1 MGAAAEPDSLRVG
14 TGSRPSDNSFSCTT
28 KRLPDSEHP
37 GKLLMTERQTAILA
51 EIIRLYAAT
60 AEPVGSHALAE
71 IFDVSSATIRAEMVA
86 LERHDYIYQPHISS
100 GRVPTDKGYR
110 FYVNTLATTA
120 PKERTVATV
129 EKRVASLKD
138 RVDQAIKIATETLS
152 DMTGNMAFATLSDTI
167 YYHGLHQLFS
177 QPEFGEQV
185 RAAAAARYLDA
196 LSEWVFGPGF
206 HDDLGVFI
214 GAENP
219 FARTSGMAMI
229 VARFESPYSEN
240 SYIGVVGPTR
250 QDYPKVTSLV
260 ALTGKKLEEVLNA

>member
-1 MGAAAEPDSLRVG
+1 
-14 TGSRPSDNSFSCTT
+14 
-28 KRLPDSEHP
+28 
-37 GKLLMTERQTAILA
+37 MTERQNAILA

-71 IFDVSSATIRAEMVA
+71 VFDVSSATIRAEMSA
-86 LERHDYIYQPHISS
+86 LERDGYIYQPHISA

-110 FYVNTLATTA
+110 YYVNRLRDGELAPTN
-120 PKERTVATV
+120 RTIETV

-152 DMTGNMAFATLSDTI
+152 DLTCNTAFATLSDTV
-167 YYHGLHQLFS
+167 YFHGLHQLFS
-177 QPEFGEQV
+177 QPEFVDQV

-206 HDDLGVFI
+206 HDDLGIFI

-229 VARFESPYSEN
+229 VARFESPYSER

-250 QDYPKVTSLV
+250 QNYPKVTSLV
-260 ALTGKKLEEVLNA
+260 AATGKKLEEVLNA

>member
-1 MGAAAEPDSLRVG
+1 
-14 TGSRPSDNSFSCTT
+14 
-28 KRLPDSEHP
+28 
-37 GKLLMTERQTAILA
+37 MTERQDAILA

-60 AEPVGSHALAE
+60 AEPVGSHALTE
-71 IFDVSSATIRAEMVA
+71 LFDVSSATVRSEMA
-86 LERHDYIYQPHISS
+86 TLERNGFIYQPHISA

-110 FYVNTLATTA
+110 YYVNTLGSTA
-120 PKERTVATV
+120 PKDRTIATV

-138 RVDQAIKIATETLS
+138 RADQAVKIATETLS
-152 DMTGNMAFATLSDTI
+152 DLTGNMAFATLSDTV

-177 QPEFGEQV
+177 QPEFVEQV

-219 FARTSGMAMI
+219 FARTSGMAMVI
-229 VARFESPYSEN
+229 ARFESPYSQN